1 MKKFIL
7 YTLSIITLITITFP
21 ASSSANGFNLSQD
34 CQGAASS
41 SAVCSSSTNNSSQ
54 NPISLKIADV
64 VNILIEFAGA
74 LAIIVIIISGI
85 RYSLASGDSNKTNSA
100 KNGLIYTAVGLVVI
114 VAAKIIID
122 VVIGNL
128 KK

>member
-34 CQGAASS
+34 CQGASS

-54 NPISLKIADV
+54 NPISLKIADI

>member
-41 SAVCSSSTNNSSQ
+41 AVCSSSTNNSSQ
-54 NPISLKIADV
+54 NPISLKIADI